1 MGTSKKSL
9 FDSNRKITIMK
20 KNIIF
25 LALFSSILLS
35 QSDVLIMSPE
45 PNSEISG
52 HDVLIAISTF
62 GMKGINPNNIQLLL
76 DGEDISDLA
85 YMDEDMVTCLL
96 DQLDPGLHQIQIF
109 IGGGGPKTWSFTT
122 TLREPTLKYS
132 GRIRSSSSMDQIDDQ
147 TLNISQVMVNFKGSA
162 YEWMKFKTNVKIT
175 TQEQALY
182 QPRNVLGFEV
192 TLKDYATINV
202 GDSNPRLSH
211 FTMNGKR
218 IRGLNSNFKWR
229 WFNLHFVQG
238 EINRAIEGDLKKAYS
253 YSIDTDDEGTKFLSL
268 SRNGY
273 TFEQNVMAGR
283 LALGRG
289 EKFQWGLNFMKARDD
304 TNSVTQDLNN
314 AEIVYSPD
322 ATGSVSGLDSGR
334 VYTISE
340 LGTKAHFL
348 EGKNWAG
355 DGPKDNL
362 VVGTDLGI
370 SLFNKR
376 LRLDGE
382 LAFSMTNNNIW
393 GGPLTLAQL
402 DTMIDDSVDN
412 KLSSFDLSSF
422 PDPADYENI
431 LIINPNL
438 APLVPIDINAF
449 GDNATVDLMDAVLS
463 MPSLAYRGRA
473 VTNFYGNYLAV
484 EYSQVGPQYNSLA
497 NPYLV
502 KNKREF
508 SVSDKLKLLQNRL
521 MLTMGYKHQDDDIL
535 TTVENLKSQNT
546 MSLGINA
553 LPGPGLPTLNF
564 TYRSI
569 DRDNGIDKLIPL
581 TDSTFTDNRENT
593 HTNNMM
599 VNISHRFDLVWSHA
613 LSGTFVNVNKTDKFT
628 GRDTNFVDPAM
639 STNVMNFTLST
650 RYNFQLKTTLNLTIN
665 SSELSTG
672 PGERGNQDFLTTNF
686 DTEYPFFNNQIL
698 GKVGLNYA
706 QGSGLV
712 DMSWVGFKSGIKWK
726 IFDQFSVKI
735 HGEYRSKK
743 TGGFKKNTVIA
754 RANLEYSF

>member
-1 MGTSKKSL
+1 
-9 FDSNRKITIMK
+9 MK

-62 GMKGINPNNIQLLL
+62 GMKGNNPNNIQLLL

-109 IGGGGPKTWSFTT
+109 IDGGGSKTWSFTT
-122 TLREPTLKYS
+122 TLGEPNLKSS

-182 QPRNVLGFEV
+182 QPRNVLGFEIS
-192 TLKDYATINV
+192 LKDYATINV

-211 FTMNGKR
+211 FTTNGKR
-218 IRGLNSNFKWR
+218 IRGLNTNFKWR
-229 WFNLHFVQG
+229 WFNLHFVKG

-283 LALGRG
+283 LALGSE
-289 EKFQWGLNFMKARDD
+289 EKFQWGFNFMKARDD
-304 TNSVTQDLNN
+304 TNSVTQVLDN
-314 AEIVYSPD
+314 AEIAYSSD
-322 ATGSVSGLDSGR
+322 ATGSVSGLDSGV

-340 LGTKAHFL
+340 LGTKAHYL
-348 EGKNWAG
+348 KGRNWAG
-355 DGPKDNL
+355 DGPKDNI

-382 LAFSMTNNNIW
+382 LAFSLTNNNIW
-393 GGPLTLAQL
+393 GGPLTKAAM
-402 DTMIDDSVDN
+402 DTLIDNSIDN
-412 KLSSFDLSSF
+412 NLGGKFDLNKI
-422 PDPADYENI
+422 PIDPKDISNI
-431 LIINPNL
+431 FIINPNM
-438 APLVPIDINAF
+438 APLVPIDINAL
-449 GDNATVDLMDAVLS
+449 GDSATVDLMDAVLS

-473 VTNFYGNYLAV
+473 VTNFYGNYLAL
-484 EYSQVGPQYNSLA
+484 EYSQVGPEFNSLA

-508 SVSDKLKLLQNRL
+508 SISDKLKLLQNRL

-593 HTNNMM
+593 HTNNIMM
-599 VNISHRFDLVWSHA
+599 NISHRFDLVWSHA

-628 GRDTNFVDPAM
+628 DRDTTNFVDPAM

-686 DTEYPFFNNQIL
+686 DAESPFFKNQIL
-698 GKVGLNYA
+698 GKAGLNYA

-712 DMSWVGFKSGIKWK
+712 DMSWIGFKSGIKWK

-743 TGGFKKNTVIA
+743 SGGLKKNTVIA

>member
-1 MGTSKKSL
+1 
-9 FDSNRKITIMK
+9 MK

-96 DQLDPGLHQIQIF
+96 DQLEPGLHQIQLF
-109 IGGGGPKTWSFTT
+109 IDGRGPKTWSFTT

-218 IRGLNSNFKWR
+218 IRGLNANFKWR

-273 TFEQNVMAGR
+273 TFAQNVMAGR

-304 TNSVTQDLNN
+304 TNSVTQELKNS
-314 AEIVYSPD
+314 EIVYSPD

-340 LGTKAHFL
+340 LGTKAHYL

-449 GDNATVDLMDAVLS
+449 GENATVDLMDAVLS

-672 PGERGNQDFLTTNF
+672 PGERGIQDFLTTNF
-686 DTEYPFFNNQIL
+686 DTEYPLFKNRIL

-712 DMSWVGFKSGIKWK
+712 DMSWIGFKSGIKWK

>member
-1 MGTSKKSL
+1 
-9 FDSNRKITIMK
+9 MK

-52 HDVLIAISTF
+52 YDVLIAISTF

-96 DQLDPGLHQIQIF
+96 DQLEPGLHQIQIF

-182 QPRNVLGFEV
+182 QPRNVLGFEI

-218 IRGLNSNFKWR
+218 IRGLNANIKWS

-253 YSIDTDDEGTKFLSL
+253 YSIDTDDDGTKFLSL

-304 TNSVTQDLNN
+304 TNSVTQELNN

-322 ATGSVSGLDSGR
+322 ATGSVSGLDSGV

-340 LGTKAHFL
+340 LGTKAHYL

-382 LAFSMTNNNIW
+382 LALSMTNNNIW

-412 KLSSFDLSSF
+412 KLLSIDLSSF
-422 PDPADYENI
+422 PDPADYEKI
-431 LIINPNL
+431 LIINPNM

-449 GDNATVDLMDAVLS
+449 GDSATVALMDAVLS

-535 TTVENLKSQNT
+535 TTVDNLKSQNT
-546 MSLGINA
+546 VSLGINA

-569 DRDNGIDKLIPL
+569 DRDNGIDSLITLP
-581 TDSTFTDNRENT
+581 DSTFTDNRQNT
-593 HTNNMM
+593 HTNNIM

-628 GRDTNFVDPAM
+628 DRDTNFVDPAM

-672 PGERGNQDFLTTNF
+672 PGERGIQDFLTTNF
-686 DTEYPFFNNQIL
+686 DTEYPLFKNRIL

-712 DMSWVGFKSGIKWK
+712 DMSWIGFKSGLKWK

>member
-1 MGTSKKSL
+1 
-9 FDSNRKITIMK
+9 MK

-182 QPRNVLGFEV
+182 QPRNVLGFEI

-218 IRGLNSNFKWR
+218 IRGLNANIKWS

-304 TNSVTQDLNN
+304 TNSVTQELNN

-322 ATGSVSGLDSGR
+322 ATGSVSGLDSGV

-340 LGTKAHFL
+340 LGTKAHYL

-362 VVGTDLGI
+362 VIGTDLGI

-382 LAFSMTNNNIW
+382 LALSMTNNNIW

-412 KLSSFDLSSF
+412 KLLSIDLSSF
-422 PDPADYENI
+422 PDPADYEKI
-431 LIINPNL
+431 LIINPNM

-449 GDNATVDLMDAVLS
+449 GDSATVALMDAVLS

-535 TTVENLKSQNT
+535 TTVDNLKSQNT
-546 MSLGINA
+546 VSLGINA

-569 DRDNGIDKLIPL
+569 DRDNGIDSLITLP
-581 TDSTFTDNRENT
+581 DSTFTDNRQNT
-593 HTNNMM
+593 HTNNIM

-628 GRDTNFVDPAM
+628 DRDTNFVDPAM

-672 PGERGNQDFLTTNF
+672 PGERG
-686 DTEYPFFNNQIL
+686 I
-698 GKVGLNYA
+698 
-706 QGSGLV
+706 
-712 DMSWVGFKSGIKWK
+712 K
-726 IFDQFSVKI
+726 IF
-735 HGEYRSKK
+735 
-743 TGGFKKNTVIA
+743 
-754 RANLEYSF
+754 

>member
-1 MGTSKKSL
+1 
-9 FDSNRKITIMK
+9 MK
-20 KNIIF
+20 KYIIC

-218 IRGLNSNFKWR
+218 IRGLNANFKWR

-304 TNSVTQDLNN
+304 TNSVTQELNN

-322 ATGSVSGLDSGR
+322 ATGSVSGLDSGV
-334 VYTISE
+334 VYNISK
-340 LGTKAHFL
+340 LGTKAHYL

-362 VVGTDLGI
+362 VIGTDLGI

-422 PDPADYENI
+422 PDPADYEKI

-449 GDNATVDLMDAVLS
+449 GDSATVDLMDAVLS

-473 VTNFYGNYLAV
+473 VTNFYGNYFAV

-569 DRDNGIDKLIPL
+569 DRDNGIDKRIPL
-581 TDSTFTDNRENT
+581 TDSTSTDNRQNT
-593 HTNNMM
+593 HTNNIM
-599 VNISHRFDLVWSHA
+599 VNINHRFDLIWSHS
-613 LSGTFVNVNKTDKFT
+613 LSGTFMDVAKKDKFSD
-628 GRDTNFVDPAM
+628 RADDFVDPAM
-639 STNVMNFTLST
+639 STQVINISLTTRYTIPLKTSFNFTA
-650 RYNFQLKTTLNLTIN
+650 N

-672 PGERGNQDFLTTNF
+672 PGQRGTQDFLTTNF
-686 DTEYPFFNNQIL
+686 DTEYPFFKNRIL

-712 DMSWVGFKSGIKWK
+712 DMSWIGFKSGLKWK

>member
-1 MGTSKKSL
+1 
-9 FDSNRKITIMK
+9 MK
-20 KNIIF
+20 KIIIF
-25 LALFSSILLS
+25 LVLFSSILLS

-52 HDVLIAISTF
+52 RDVLIAISTF
-62 GMKGINPNNIQLLL
+62 GMRGINPDNIQLLL

-109 IGGGGPKTWSFTT
+109 IGGGVPKTWSFTT
-122 TLREPTLKYS
+122 TLRQPTLKYS

-147 TLNISQVMVNFKGSA
+147 TLNISQVMLDFKGSA
-162 YEWMKFKTNVKIT
+162 YEWVKFKTNVKIT

-182 QPRNVLGFEV
+182 QPRNVLGFEIS
-192 TLKDYATINV
+192 LKDYATFNV

-218 IRGLNSNFKWR
+218 IRGLNTNIKWN
-229 WFNLHFVQG
+229 WFNLNFVQG
-238 EINRAIEGDLKKAYS
+238 EINRAIEGDLKDAYS
-253 YSIDTDDEGTKFLSL
+253 YSIDTDNEGTKFLSL

-283 LALGRG
+283 LALGSG
-289 EKFQWGLNFMKARDD
+289 EKFQWGFNFMKARDD
-304 TNSVTQDLNN
+304 TNSVTQVLDN
-314 AEIVYSPD
+314 AEIAYSSD
-322 ATGSVSGLDSGR
+322 ATGSVSGLDSGV

-340 LGTKAHFL
+340 LGTKAHYL
-348 EGKNWAG
+348 KGRNWAG
-355 DGPKDNL
+355 DGPKDNI

-382 LAFSMTNNNIW
+382 LAFSLTNNNIW
-393 GGPLTLAQL
+393 GGPLTKAAM
-402 DTMIDDSVDN
+402 DTLIDNSIDN
-412 KLSSFDLSSF
+412 NLGGKFDLNKI
-422 PDPADYENI
+422 PIDPKDISNI
-431 LIINPNL
+431 FIINPNM
-438 APLVPIDINAF
+438 APLVPIDINAL
-449 GDNATVDLMDAVLS
+449 GDSATVDLMDAVLS

-473 VTNFYGNYLAV
+473 VTNFYGNYLAL
-484 EYSQVGPQYNSLA
+484 EYSQVGPEFNSLA

-508 SVSDKLKLLQNRL
+508 SISDKLKLLQNRL

-546 MSLGINA
+546 ISLGINA

-564 TYRSI
+564 TFRSI
-569 DRDNGIDKLIPL
+569 DRDNGIDELIPL

-593 HTNNMM
+593 HTNNIMM
-599 VNISHRFDLVWSHA
+599 NISHRFDLVWSHA

-628 GRDTNFVDPAM
+628 DRDTTNFVDPSM

-686 DTEYPFFNNQIL
+686 DAEYPFFNNQIL
-698 GKVGLNYA
+698 GKAGLNYA

-712 DMSWVGFKSGIKWK
+712 DMSWIGFKSGIKWK

-743 TGGFKKNTVIA
+743 SGGLKKNTVIA

>member
-1 MGTSKKSL
+1 
-9 FDSNRKITIMK
+9 MK

-45 PNSEISG
+45 PNSEVSD

-62 GMKGINPNNIQLLL
+62 GMRGINPNNIQLLL

-96 DQLDPGLHQIQIF
+96 DQLDPGLHQIQLF
-109 IGGGGPKTWSFTT
+109 IDGRGPKTWSFTT

-182 QPRNVLGFEV
+182 QPRNVLGFEI

-218 IRGLNSNFKWR
+218 IRGLNANFKWR

-273 TFEQNVMAGR
+273 TFAQNVMAGR

-322 ATGSVSGLDSGR
+322 ATGSVSGLDSGV

-340 LGTKAHFL
+340 LGTKAHYL

-362 VVGTDLGI
+362 VIGTDLGI
-370 SLFNKR
+370 FLFNKR

-382 LAFSMTNNNIW
+382 LAFSLTNNNIW
-393 GGPLTLAQL
+393 GGPLTLAEL
-402 DTMIDDSVDN
+402 DTMMDDSVDN
-412 KLSSFDLSSF
+412 NLGGIFDLNDI
-422 PDPADYENI
+422 PIDPKDISNI
-431 LIINPNL
+431 FIINPNM

-449 GDNATVDLMDAVLS
+449 GDSATVDLMDAVLS

-535 TTVENLKSQNT
+535 TTVDNLKSQNT

-564 TYRSI
+564 TYRFI

-581 TDSTFTDNRENT
+581 PDSTFTDNRENT
-593 HTNNMM
+593 HTNNIM

-613 LSGTFVNVNKTDKFT
+613 LSGTFVNVNKTDNFT
-628 GRDTNFVDPAM
+628 DRDTNFVDPAM

-665 SSELSTG
+665 SSELSIG
-672 PGERGNQDFLTTNF
+672 PGERGIQDFLTTNF
-686 DTEYPFFNNQIL
+686 DIEYPFYKNQIL
-698 GKVGLNYA
+698 GKIGLNYA

-712 DMSWVGFKSGIKWK
+712 DMSWIGFKSGIKWK

>member
-1 MGTSKKSL
+1 
-9 FDSNRKITIMK
+9 MK

-52 HDVLIAISTF
+52 YDVLIAISTF

-96 DQLDPGLHQIQIF
+96 DQLDPGLHQIQLF
-109 IGGGGPKTWSFTT
+109 IDGRGPKTWSFTT

-182 QPRNVLGFEV
+182 QPRNVLGFEI

-218 IRGLNSNFKWR
+218 IRGLNANIKWS

-304 TNSVTQDLNN
+304 TNSVTQELNN

-322 ATGSVSGLDSGR
+322 ATGSVSGLDSGV

-340 LGTKAHFL
+340 LGTKAHYL

-362 VVGTDLGI
+362 VIGTDLGI

-382 LAFSMTNNNIW
+382 LALSMTNNNIW

-412 KLSSFDLSSF
+412 KLLSIDLSSF
-422 PDPADYENI
+422 PDPADYEKI
-431 LIINPNL
+431 LIINPNM

-535 TTVENLKSQNT
+535 TTVDNLKSQNT
-546 MSLGINA
+546 VSLGINA

-569 DRDNGIDKLIPL
+569 DRDNGIDKRIPL
-581 TDSTFTDNRENT
+581 TDSTFTDNRQNT
-593 HTNNMM
+593 HTNNIM

-628 GRDTNFVDPAM
+628 DRDTNFVDPAM

-672 PGERGNQDFLTTNF
+672 PGERGIQDFLTTNF
-686 DTEYPFFNNQIL
+686 DTEYPLFKNRIL

-712 DMSWVGFKSGIKWK
+712 DMSWIGFKSGLKWK

-754 RANLEYSF
+754 RANLGYSF

>member
-1 MGTSKKSL
+1 
-9 FDSNRKITIMK
+9 MK
-20 KNIIF
+20 KQIIF

-182 QPRNVLGFEV
+182 QPRNVLGFEIA
-192 TLKDYATINV
+192 LKDYATINV

-218 IRGLNSNFKWR
+218 IRGLNTNFKWS

-238 EINRAIEGDLKKAYS
+238 EINRAIEGDLEKAYS
-253 YSIDTDDEGTKFLSL
+253 YSIDTDDDGTKFLSL

-273 TFEQNVMAGR
+273 TFKQNVMAGR

-289 EKFQWGLNFMKARDD
+289 EKIQWGLNFMKARDD
-304 TNSVTQDLNN
+304 TNSVTQELNN

-322 ATGSVSGLDSGR
+322 ATGFVSGLDSGV
-334 VYTISE
+334 VYTISD

-362 VVGTDLGI
+362 VIGTDLGI

-412 KLSSFDLSSF
+412 KLSSFDLSRF

-449 GDNATVDLMDAVLS
+449 GDSATVDLTDAVLS

-473 VTNFYGNYLAV
+473 ITNFYGNYLAV
-484 EYSQVGPQYNSLA
+484 EYSQVGPEFNSLA

-508 SVSDKLKLLQNRL
+508 SISDKLKLLQNRL

-593 HTNNMM
+593 HTNNIMM
-599 VNISHRFDLVWSHA
+599 NISHRFDLVWSHA

-628 GRDTNFVDPAM
+628 DRDTTNFVDPAM

-686 DTEYPFFNNQIL
+686 DAEYPFFKNQIL
-698 GKVGLNYA
+698 GKAGLNYA

-712 DMSWVGFKSGIKWK
+712 DMSWIGFKSGIKWK

-743 TGGFKKNTVIA
+743 SGGLKKNTVIA